1 MLGSRGTIVTWG
13 IASINF
19 GSTYTKNDYLGK
31 KVLSPVPR
39 GVGCWWVFAVFGGRG
54 AAGLVPVVSV
64 PALSLVP
71 AVPAV

>member
-1 MLGSRGTIVTWG
+1 MLDVFAMSHVGGLCVC
-13 IASINF
+13 
-19 GSTYTKNDYLGK
+19 D
-31 KVLSPVPR
+31 
-39 GVGCWWVFAVFGGRG
+39 VGCWWVFAVLGGRG